1 MLEKELKL
9 LFENGALSKC
19 VVSMDSNGVGY
30 NALFV
35 KKGEKSTSM
44 TLDTQKRKAGDIS
57 DVRVFKTIDAACSL
71 VKRKI
76 GFQDFFVTKI

>member
-19 VVSMDSNGVGY
+19 VVSRDAKGVGY
-30 NALFV
+30 NALFI
-35 KKGEKSTSM
+35 KKGDKSSSM
-44 TLDTQKRKAGDIS
+44 TLDTQKRKSGDIPEI
-57 DVRVFKTIDAACSL
+57 RIFKTIDAACSL